1 MATYGDLKTRIK
13 NEIGRT
19 TDPDMDTAVVNAV
32 ADAITYY
39 TQTPFWFLE
48 TSQDIANVAG
58 AAGYSLPTDFRTL
71 VSVSQG
77 GLTAGS
83 DLLTIPAIHID
94 RYRSLVQ
101 TEASVTGQP
110 NAYALYGSTI
120 LLYPTP
126 NDAYYTRVYYTR
138 AIEALSSDD
147 STNSWTNE
155 AEPLI
160 RTHAKI
166 DLFVNYI
173 RDASGDEI
181 QRLSAQEGMW
191 LAQLQRRSSAYQA
204 TGQVVPSSW

>member
-1 MATYGDLKTRIK
+1 VATYGDLKTRIK

-83 DLLTIPAIHID
+83 DLLTIPG
-94 RYRSLVQ
+94 
-101 TEASVTGQP
+101 TETKCRHCQ
-110 NAYALYGSTI
+110 
-120 LLYPTP
+120 
-126 NDAYYTRVYYTR
+126 D
-138 AIEALSSDD
+138 IEK
-147 STNSWTNE
+147 
-155 AEPLI
+155 
-160 RTHAKI
+160 RR
-166 DLFVNYI
+166 
-173 RDASGDEI
+173 RDAAKD
-181 QRLSAQEGMW
+181 QREQHA
-191 LAQLQRRSSAYQA
+191 
-204 TGQVVPSSW
+204 